1 MGFDPFS
8 PIVLDIEI
16 WVSFSRQK
24 IWMVP
29 SLELSIVWSRYN
41 ALKLLWRIWESNMKE
56 RPPFHT
62 FLQIIYKS
70 FKILVLSYNLF
81 HFVPIFKKIDQKVAQ
96 MGGIFYFWIMTNYAR
111 NLVQFWQFVQ
121 DDVTVKWQKVFKK

>member
-16 WVSFSRQK
+16 WVSSSRQK

-70 FKILVLSYNLF
+70 LKILVLNYNLF
-81 HFVPIFKKIDQKVAQ
+81 HFVPIFKKIDQKLAQ